1 MALIVKWNLKAEKS
15 FERILI
21 YLEDEFGHSIASK
34 FALNVFKTLDLVAEF
49 PEIGTLVLEHKQIR
63 SLVLI
68 KQINL
73 FYRFDKK
80 QLIVLNLF
88 DNRKKPKRNK

>member
-15 FERILI
+15 FERI
-21 YLEDEFGHSIASK
+21 
-34 FALNVFKTLDLVAEF
+34 
-49 PEIGTLVLEHKQIR
+49 
-63 SLVLI
+63 
-68 KQINL
+68 L